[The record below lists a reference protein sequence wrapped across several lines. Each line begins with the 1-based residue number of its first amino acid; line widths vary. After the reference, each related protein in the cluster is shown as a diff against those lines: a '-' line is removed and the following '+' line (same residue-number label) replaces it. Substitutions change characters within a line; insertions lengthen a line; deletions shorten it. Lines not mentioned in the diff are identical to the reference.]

1 MSGREITRRDFVAD
15 AGKLAFG
22 AMVVPR
28 HVLGGIGFR
37 APSATLNIACIG
49 IGGMGMNNLK
59 AVMGENV
66 VAVCDVDFGFVE
78 RKLVQELR
86 PREGPITPAQGQTQA
101 QANEA
106 AARRVEE
113 QAKLKEVYAKAAK
126 YTDWRVML
134 EKQKDIDAVIV
145 ATPDHVH
152 AVIANNFMKAG
163 KHVYVQKPMAYSVYE
178 ARVMART
185 ARDMRVVTQMGN
197 QGHSMDATHRIKELI
212 EAGVIG
218 TVREVHI
225 YTDRPQRFWAQGL
238 PRPTNPN
245 APAPGA
251 TGAVGA
257 ASGASAVGG
266 AAGAGGRGGAAQP
279 GAPAAGGA
287 GGRGGAQPAV
297 PQPAPQPAPDPN
309 VPAQWN
315 VRTVERAIL
324 DAMSKVQ
331 QTPPPGLNW
340 DLFLGPAKE
349 IPYHPAYH
357 PFAWRGWVD
366 FGVGALGDMGAH
378 LVDQPYYA
386 LGLGQP
392 TAISASSTPWGG
404 PANDPASYPVAT
416 TVQYEFAARGSN
428 PAVKIF
434 WYDGN
439 LLPPR
444 PPFLPDDMAIPRGD
458 GGGGFFIGDKGI
470 LTYETY
476 GRNPMLYPQS
486 LNEAAAAVP
495 VSIPRIAVSHEM
507 NWAMACKGEAR
518 ASAPFDYSAGL
529 TETMLLGIAALRAA
543 GPNGKRIIYDAA
555 NMTFP
560 NAPEGNR
567 FLTREYRAGWSL

>member
-1 MSGREITRRDFVAD
+1 MSPREITRRDFVAD

-37 APSATLNIACIG
+37 APSATLNVACIG
-49 IGGMGMNNLK
+49 IGGMGMNNMK
-59 AVMGENV
+59 ALMSENI

-78 RKLVQELR
+78 RKLESELR
-86 PREGPITPAQGQTQA
+86 PPQDPPRPSQGQTQE
-101 QANEA
+101 QAN
-106 AARRVEE
+106 AARQRRLAE

-134 EKQKDIDAVIV
+134 EKQKDIDAIVV

-163 KHVYVQKPMAYSVYE
+163 KHVYVQKPMAYSVHE
-178 ARVMART
+178 ARTLART
-185 ARDMRVVTQMGN
+185 AREMRVVSQMGN
-197 QGHSMDATHRIKELI
+197 QGHSMDGTRRIRELI

-218 TVREVHI
+218 PVREVHI

-238 PRPTNPN
+238 PRPVNPN
-245 APAPGA
+245 APAA
-251 TGAVGA
+251 N
-257 ASGASAVGG
+257 
-266 AAGAGGRGGAAQP
+266 AAGAGGGGAAQTAA
-279 GAPAAGGA
+279 GQAGGA
-287 GGRGGAQPAV
+287 TTGTGGRGGAQPA
-297 PQPAPQPAPDPN
+297 PAQPAPDPN

-324 DAMSKVQ
+324 EAMSKVQ
-331 QTPPPGLNW
+331 QTPPSTLNW

-349 IPYHPAYH
+349 VPYHPVYH

-386 LGLGQP
+386 LGLTQP
-392 TAISASSTPWGG
+392 LAISASSTPWGG
-404 PANDPASYPVAT
+404 PAADPASYPVAT
-416 TVQYEFAARGSN
+416 TVEYEFAARGSN

-444 PPFLPDDMAIPRGD
+444 PPFLPDDATLPRGD
-458 GGGGFFIGDKGI
+458 GGGGVFIGDKGI

-476 GRNPMLYPQS
+476 GRNPKLYPQS
-486 LNEAAAAVP
+486 LEAAAAAVP
-495 VSIPRIAVSHEM
+495 ISIPRIEASHEM
-507 NWAMACKGEAR
+507 NWAMACKGEGQ
-518 ASAPFDYSAGL
+518 ASSPFDYAAGL
-529 TETMLLGIAALRAA
+529 TETMLLGVAALRAA
-543 GPNGKRIIYDAA
+543 GPNGKRIIYDAV
-555 NMTFP
+555 NMSFT
-560 NAPEGNR
+560 NATDGNR

>member
-1 MSGREITRRDFVAD
+1 MSPRKITRRDFVAD

-37 APSATLNIACIG
+37 APSATLNVACIG
-49 IGGMGMNNLK
+49 IGGMGMNNMK
-59 AVMGENV
+59 ALLSENI

-78 RKLVQELR
+78 RKLETELR
-86 PREGPITPAQGQTQA
+86 PPTNPPRPSQGQTQE
-101 QANEA
+101 QANA
-106 AARRVEE
+106 AMQRRLTE
-113 QAKLKEVYAKAAK
+113 QAKLKEAYGKAAK

-134 EKQKDIDAVIV
+134 ERQKDIDAIVV

-163 KHVYVQKPMAYSVYE
+163 KHVYVQKPMAYSVHE
-178 ARVMART
+178 ARTLART
-185 ARDMRVVTQMGN
+185 AREMRVVSQMGN
-197 QGHSMDATHRIKELI
+197 QGHSMDGTRRIKELI

-218 TVREVHI
+218 PVREVHI

-245 APAPGA
+245 APAA
-251 TGAVGA
+251 TP
-257 ASGASAVGG
+257 
-266 AAGAGGRGGAAQP
+266 AGGGAAQSA
-279 GAPAAGGA
+279 GAGQAAAGS
-287 GGRGGAQPAV
+287 GGRGGAQPA
-297 PQPAPQPAPDPN
+297 PNAPAPDPN

-331 QTPPPGLNW
+331 QTPPPTLNW
-340 DLFLGPAKE
+340 DLYLGPAKE
-349 IPYHPAYH
+349 IPYHPVYH

-386 LGLGQP
+386 LGLTQP
-392 TAISASSTPWGG
+392 FAISASSTPWGG

-416 TVQYEFAARGSN
+416 TVEYEFAARGSN

-444 PPFLPDDMAIPRGD
+444 PPFLPEDVTLPRGD
-458 GGGGFFIGDKGI
+458 GGGGVFIGDKGI

-476 GRNPMLYPQS
+476 GRNPKLYPQS
-486 LNEAAAAVP
+486 LEAAAAAVP
-495 VSIPRIAVSHEM
+495 VSIPRIEGSHEM
-507 NWAMACKGEAR
+507 NWAMACKGEGQP
-518 ASAPFDYSAGL
+518 SSPFDYAAGL

-543 GPNGKRIIYDAA
+543 GPNGKRILYDAA
-555 NMTFP
+555 NMSFT
-560 NAPEGNR
+560 NATDGNR

>member
-1 MSGREITRRDFVAD
+1 MSPRKITRRDFVAD

-28 HVLGGIGFR
+28 HVLGGFGFQ

-59 AVMGENV
+59 SLMSENI

-78 RKLVQELR
+78 RKLESELR
-86 PREGPITPAQGQTQA
+86 PPQNPPRPSQGQTQE
-101 QANEA
+101 QANAA
-106 AARRVEE
+106 AARRVAE
-113 QAKLKEVYAKAAK
+113 QAKLREVYAKAAK

-134 EKQKDIDAVIV
+134 EKQKDIDAIVV

-152 AVIANNFMKAG
+152 AIIANNFMKAG
-163 KHVYVQKPMAYSVYE
+163 KHVYVQKPMAYSVHE
-178 ARVMART
+178 ARTLART
-185 ARDMRVVTQMGN
+185 AREMRVVSQMGN
-197 QGHSMDATHRIKELI
+197 QGHSFDDTRRIKELI

-218 TVREVHI
+218 PVREVHI

-238 PRPTNPN
+238 PRPIDPN
-245 APAPGA
+245 APA
-251 TGAVGA
+251 TGAA
-257 ASGASAVGG
+257 AAN
-266 AAGAGGRGGAAQP
+266 AAGGGRGGAAQ
-279 GAPAAGGA
+279 AAGAGQAASGTAGA
-287 GGRGGAQPAV
+287 GASGRGAATPAST
-297 PQPAPQPAPDPN
+297 QPAPDPN
-309 VPAQWN
+309 IPAQWN

-331 QTPPPGLNW
+331 QPPPPGLDW
-340 DLFLGPAKE
+340 DLYLGPAKV
-349 IPYHPAYH
+349 IPYHPVYH

-386 LGLGQP
+386 LGLTQP
-392 TAISASSTPWGG
+392 MAISASSTPWGG
-404 PANDPASYPVAT
+404 PAADPVSYPVAT
-416 TVQYEFAARGSN
+416 TVEYEFAARGSN

-444 PPFLPDDMAIPRGD
+444 PPFLPDDATLPRGD
-458 GGGGFFIGDKGI
+458 GGGGVFIGDKGI

-476 GRNPMLYPQS
+476 GRNPKLYPES
-486 LNEAAAAVP
+486 LNAAAAAVP
-495 VSIPRIAVSHEM
+495 VSIPRITVSHEM
-507 NWAMACKGEAR
+507 NWAMACKGEGQ
-518 ASAPFDYSAGL
+518 ASSPFDYAAGL

-543 GPNGKRIIYDAA
+543 GPTGKRILYDAA
-555 NMTFP
+555 NMAFT
-560 NAPEGNR
+560 NAPVGNR